1 MGIQRGAQSHSG
13 MGENTMRVLNSG
25 RSDRY
30 IANIYIFCWSEML
43 YIQCHAS
50 VIFNVI
56 YSDFIC

>member
-30 IANIYIFCWSEML
+30 IANIYIL
-43 YIQCHAS
+43 L
-50 VIFNVI
+50 VRNVVHTVPC
-56 YSDFIC
+56 FGNF

>member
-1 MGIQRGAQSHSG
+1 
-13 MGENTMRVLNSG
+13 MRVLNSG

-30 IANIYIFCWSEML
+30 IANIYIL
-43 YIQCHAS
+43 LVRNVVHTVHGS